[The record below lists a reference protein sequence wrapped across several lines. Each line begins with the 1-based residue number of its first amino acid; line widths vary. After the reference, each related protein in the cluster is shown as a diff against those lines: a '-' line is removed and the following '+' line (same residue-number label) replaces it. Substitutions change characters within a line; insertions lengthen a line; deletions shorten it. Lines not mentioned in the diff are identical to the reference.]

1 MEKGEG
7 NMNKYNISSKHPFHR
22 SYWIL
27 FLSSL
32 FIIVMII
39 PSIIVYHA
47 GSGDRFKETLNE
59 SNQKQIDSNSQEG
72 QESIQKSSI
81 NMGWVSDTN
90 QNLQHLSDYKNLNVV
105 SPALASIDKQFNLHV
120 NSNLVVTNA
129 IHTQVKAVWARIE
142 MSADT
147 KTNVHAFLAN
157 QNKVQGLVKQIHQA
171 ARKNNWNGINLDIE
185 NVNAGDRERFSQ
197 FIINLSRELN
207 KTSIVLTIDLPPD
220 PGEKNNQ
227 QSPFDHK
234 IIGKYCNY
242 VVFMGYDQHWSTDP
256 VPGPV
261 TSLSWLKQ
269 NLHEFIQT
277 GISPE
282 KIILGLP
289 AYTRIWEQNQQGS
302 IVKDPAEPIQYVE
315 DLVKQNHRNLSW
327 DSALGEYY
335 TSYHVNN
342 LQYQIW
348 LPTVKSFNIYLN
360 LISQF
365 HLGGSAVW
373 DLDFMNTRYWN
384 QIYSN

>member
-7 NMNKYNISSKHPFHR
+7 NINKYNTSSKLRFHR
-22 SYWIL
+22 SFWVL

-32 FIIVMII
+32 FFIVMII
-39 PSIIVYHA
+39 PSIIVFSA
-47 GSGDRFKETLNE
+47 GKGEPFKEILNGL
-59 SNQKQIDSNSQEG
+59 NQKQTSTKSQK
-72 QESIQKSSI
+72 SIQKSPLTI
-81 NMGWVSDTN
+81 GWLSGNN
-90 QNLQHLSDYKNLNVV
+90 QSLQHISDYKNLNVI
-105 SPALASIDKQFNLHV
+105 SPALGSIDDQFNLQA
-120 NSNLVVTNA
+120 NSDSSLTNT
-129 IHTQVKAVWARIE
+129 IHTKNKMVWARIV
-142 MSADT
+142 MNNDT
-147 KTNVHAFLAN
+147 KTNVHAFLTN
-157 QNKVQGLVKQIHQA
+157 QNKVQEFIKQIHQSA
-171 ARKNNWNGINLDIE
+171 LKNDWNGINLDIE
-185 NVNAGDRERFSQ
+185 NVSAGDREAFSQ
-197 FIINLSRELN
+197 FIINLSHELN
-207 KTSIVLTIDLPPD
+207 KTSIILSIDLPPD
-220 PGEKNNQ
+220 QEEKGNQ

-234 IIGKYCNY
+234 VIGEYCNY

-269 NLHEFIQT
+269 NLQEFIQT
-277 GISPE
+277 GISSE

-327 DSALGEYY
+327 DSTLGEYY
-335 TSYHVNN
+335 TSYDVNN
-342 LQYQIW
+342 LQYKVW

-365 HLGGSAVW
+365 QLGGSAVW
-373 DLDFMNTRYWN
+373 NLDFMNPSYWN